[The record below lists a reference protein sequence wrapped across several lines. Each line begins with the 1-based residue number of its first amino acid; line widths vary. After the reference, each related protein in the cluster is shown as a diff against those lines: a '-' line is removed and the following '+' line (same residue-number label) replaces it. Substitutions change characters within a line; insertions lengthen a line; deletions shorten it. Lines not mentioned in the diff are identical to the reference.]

1 MQTFILEKHENKIL
15 NKRNFILL
23 ILLFSCTFLGFSQ
36 TTGGGILAPLV
47 TFLNDIYNSIIV
59 VVGIGAAVVIALAIF
74 RHVADPNM
82 AQLILVVIGSILVV
96 VLVYKAKD
104 MITMAGGSTLELE
117 VIKNLYF

>member
-1 MQTFILEKHENKIL
+1 
-15 NKRNFILL
+15 
-23 ILLFSCTFLGFSQ
+23 
-36 TTGGGILAPLV
+36 
-47 TFLNDIYNSIIV
+47 
-59 VVGIGAAVVIALAIF
+59 
-74 RHVADPNM
+74 M

>member
-1 MQTFILEKHENKIL
+1 MQSFILEKHENKIL

-59 VVGIGAAVVIALAIF
+59 VVGIGAAIVIAAAIF
-74 RHVADPNM
+74 RHIADPNM
-82 AQLILVVIGSILVV
+82 AQLIIIIISAMLVV
-96 VLVYKAKD
+96 VFVYKAKD